1 MLSGKNIFKCE
12 PPREECLLY
21 SVFEFCCGI
30 RYNEFKKTP
39 IEGCFGEKHRKFNF
53 LPKANC
59 PERSRMQLKNIDG
72 ASEAVSAENRKERAN
87 EMG

>member
-1 MLSGKNIFKCE
+1 MNSRRLRLKAVSAK
-12 PPREECLLY
+12 
-21 SVFEFCCGI
+21 
-30 RYNEFKKTP
+30 
-39 IEGCFGEKHRKFNF
+39 KHRKFNF